1 MNLMNKENYKKV
13 EDALSDLKS
22 IQEKMCPIYK
32 EIKSLKDIKKSI
44 STIKEDD
51 SIDQCINEID
61 LIIENLDNIQTS
73 FGDSVDLLE
82 NIESDD

>member
-1 MNLMNKENYKKV
+1 MNKKNYEKV

-22 IQEKMCPIYK
+22 IQEKMRPIYK

-44 STIKEDD
+44 STIKDD
-51 SIDQCINEID
+51 DNIDQCINEID

-73 FGDSVDLLE
+73 FGDSVDLFE

>member
-1 MNLMNKENYKKV
+1 MNKKNYEKV

-22 IQEKMCPIYK
+22 IQEKMRPIYK

-44 STIKEDD
+44 STIKDD
-51 SIDQCINEID
+51 DNIDQCINEID
-61 LIIENLDNIQTS
+61 LIIENLDNIQIS

>member
-1 MNLMNKENYKKV
+1 MR
-13 EDALSDLKS
+13 
-22 IQEKMCPIYK
+22 PIYK

-44 STIKEDD
+44 STIKDD
-51 SIDQCINEID
+51 DNIDQCINEID

>member
-1 MNLMNKENYKKV
+1 MNLMNKKNYEKV

-22 IQEKMCPIYK
+22 IQEKMRLIYK

-44 STIKEDD
+44 STIKDD
-51 SIDQCINEID
+51 DNIDQCINEID

-82 NIESDD
+82 NIESYD

>member
-1 MNLMNKENYKKV
+1 MNLMNKKNYKKV

-22 IQEKMCPIYK
+22 IQEKMRPIYK
-32 EIKSLKDIKKSI
+32 EIKSLKGIKNSI
-44 STIKEDD
+44 STIRDD
-51 SIDQCINEID
+51 DNIDQCINEID

>member
-1 MNLMNKENYKKV
+1 MNKKNYKKV

-22 IQEKMCPIYK
+22 IQEKMRPIYK
-32 EIKSLKDIKKSI
+32 EIKSLKGIKKSI
-44 STIKEDD
+44 STIRDD
-51 SIDQCINEID
+51 DNIDQCINEID
-61 LIIENLDNIQTS
+61 LIIENLDNSQTS

>member
-1 MNLMNKENYKKV
+1 MNKKNYEKV

-22 IQEKMCPIYK
+22 IQEKMRPIYK

-44 STIKEDD
+44 STIKDD
-51 SIDQCINEID
+51 DNIDQCINEID

>member
-1 MNLMNKENYKKV
+1 MR
-13 EDALSDLKS
+13 
-22 IQEKMCPIYK
+22 PIYK

-44 STIKEDD
+44 LTIKDD
-51 SIDQCINEID
+51 DNIDQCINEID

-73 FGDSVDLLE
+73 FGDSVDLFE

>member
-1 MNLMNKENYKKV
+1 MNKKNYKKV

-22 IQEKMCPIYK
+22 IQEKMRPIYK
-32 EIKSLKDIKKSI
+32 EIKSLKGIKNSI
-44 STIKEDD
+44 STIRDD
-51 SIDQCINEID
+51 DNIDQCINEID

>member
-1 MNLMNKENYKKV
+1 MNLMNKKNYEKV

-22 IQEKMCPIYK
+22 IQEKMRPIYK

-44 STIKEDD
+44 STIKDD
-51 SIDQCINEID
+51 DNIDQCINEID

>member
-1 MNLMNKENYKKV
+1 MNLMNKKNYEKV

-22 IQEKMCPIYK
+22 IQEKMRPIYK

-44 STIKEDD
+44 STIKDD
-51 SIDQCINEID
+51 DNIDQCINEID

-73 FGDSVDLLE
+73 FGDSVDLFE